1 MTAPTPKPTYNLVHE
16 ALTNPESATADRTA
30 RMLAMLVEYLEQ
42 VEAIDRSEIDAM
54 VLKLG

>member
-1 MTAPTPKPTYNLVHE
+1 MTTPLPKPTYNLVHE

-30 RMLAMLVEYLEQ
+30 RLLAMLVEHLEQ
-42 VEAIDRSEIDAM
+42 VEALDRSEIDAM